1 MGKKAEALEE
11 LSTAVELP
19 VEDINAYLQR
29 EDAIKLI
36 HGLER
41 SLPQRNS
48 AEMRDGSD
56 GNAGELPGWP
66 INVQW
71 PPALQVPKFQFP
83 WPSEPPLQ
91 GRPGV
96 P

>member
-11 LSTAVELP
+11 LSAAIELP

-41 SLPQRNS
+41 RLPQQVS
-48 AEMRDGSD
+48 AEMRDSSGGKA
-56 GNAGELPGWP
+56 GNLPGWP
-66 INVQW
+66 FNIQW
-71 PPALQVPKFQFP
+71 PPSLQAPKLQFP
-83 WPSEPPLQ
+83 WLREATLQ